1 MAVYN
6 VHERLLPV
14 PEHEA
19 AALIDGLAGPD
30 DRLWPSQD
38 WPPMRLDRPLG
49 VGADGGHGPVRYGV
63 TGYAQGQWV
72 CFRFSG
78 PRGALGFH
86 QFTVHPAA
94 GPAGPAGPS
103 ESSGSADG
111 VILRHTL
118 VIHTRGLARLS
129 WPLAI
134 RWLHDALL
142 EDALDRAERACT
154 GTVAAPA
161 RWSPYVRLLRR
172 LAPEGPSP
180 EAQGLDDPG
189 RRAANA
195 P

>member
-1 MAVYN
+1 MAVFN

-14 PEHEA
+14 PEPEV
-19 AALIDGLAGPD
+19 AALLDGLAGPD
-30 DRLWPSQD
+30 DRLWPGTD
-38 WPPMRLDRPLG
+38 WPPLLLDRPLG

-63 TGYAQGQWV
+63 TGYAPGRWV
-72 CFRFSG
+72 CFRFRR

-86 QFTVHPAA
+86 QFTVHPV
-94 GPAGPAGPS
+94 AGPS
-103 ESSGSADG
+103 EPPEPPEPSEPSESGRG

-172 LAPEGPSP
+172 LAP
-180 EAQGLDDPG
+180 
-189 RRAANA
+189 R
-195 P
+195 